1 MERLKSMKEALV
13 NCVEGQ
19 LYGNMQNVN
28 AEELGEA
35 VDMIKDLS
43 EAIYYCTITEEMKEC
58 KEQEEMMKH
67 MHQYMSM
74 PKYQEPIMLPEVI
87 APSERMYYNGGGSS
101 TGNSSSSNSGGNS
114 GGSSTYARGGRGGR
128 RGFSDGKM
136 YYEMEPYSPYPM
148 YMEERSYPTEIRD
161 FREGRSPMTRRNYM
175 ESKELH
181 QGKEKSMKELEKYI
195 KELGEDISE
204 MIRDAEPEEKMILS
218 QKLNTLAEKVR

>member
-1 MERLKSMKEALV
+1 MERLKSMKEALM

-19 LYGNMQNVN
+19 LYGNMENVS

-58 KEQEEMMKH
+58 KDEEKMMKH
-67 MHQYMSM
+67 MHQYMAM
-74 PKYQEPIMLPEVI
+74 PRYQQEPLMLEYSEN
-87 APSERMYYNGGGSS
+87 PSSKMYYDGN
-101 TGNSSSSNSGGNS
+101 GNSSNGTSYNMNN
-114 GGSSTYARGGRGGR
+114 GGRNSTGSRNYNGNGR
-128 RGFSDGKM
+128 RGILDGKM

-148 YMEERSYPTEIRD
+148 HLDERSYPSEIRD

-181 QGKEKSMKELEKYI
+181 QGKEKQMKELEKYI
-195 KELGEDISE
+195 KELGEDVTE
-204 MIRDAEPEEKMILS
+204 MVEDASPEEKMILS
-218 QKLNTLAEKVR
+218 QKLATLAEKVK